1 MTVALVGSKAGGIA
15 GSIRSMK
22 VSVSL
27 PDEDVAFVDE
37 YAARAGIPSRS
48 SVLHHAI
55 ALLRT
60 ADLERAYEA
69 AFDEWDGSA
78 DAAAW
83 DSAGRDG
90 LADAAG

>member
-1 MTVALVGSKAGGIA
+1 MGSRPGGTA
-15 GSIRSMK
+15 GSIWGVK

-37 YAARAGIPSRS
+37 YAARVGIPSRS
-48 SVLHHAI
+48 SVLQHAI
-55 ALLRT
+55 GLLRT

-69 AFDEWDGSA
+69 AFEEWDGSS

-83 DSAGRDG
+83 DSVGRDG
-90 LADAAG
+90 LPDAAR